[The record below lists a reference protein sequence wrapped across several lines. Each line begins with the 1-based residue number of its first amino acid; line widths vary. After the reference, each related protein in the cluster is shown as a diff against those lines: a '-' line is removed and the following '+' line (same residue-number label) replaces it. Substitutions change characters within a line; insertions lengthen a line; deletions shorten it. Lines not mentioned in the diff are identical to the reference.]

1 MMRLAASVTVMVTL
15 LACLLFSGAGA
26 ADLTMLS
33 PYSRNFIIDQEVTQ
47 RYLAIVQSLGT
58 GEELSIRL
66 FGPDVVPPF
75 HQLEPVQAGLFDL
88 VLSPPSYHAGN
99 LPAAMALGGLSG
111 NAAAWRAAG
120 IWQAIDEMYR
130 RRGLKLLALPQMG
143 SRSAQIALR
152 EPIGPEG
159 LHGRKIRGTLTYQP
173 LIRRLEGIPVSL
185 PSHEI
190 YAALERGVIDG
201 AALGVIGAEH
211 IKIQEVTGFLL
222 RPAFGV
228 VTTVIAMNLTSWS
241 AASAEHRQQLLR
253 AGRMLEDEIP
263 SRIDELAQG
272 EQTLLL
278 DSGMVLTHAGDEM
291 AGSFDV
297 WYARGMWQFALQHGG
312 AEARELYER
321 AAQAGLL
328 VDSPDPLSGLAHE

>member
-1 MMRLAASVTVMVTL
+1 MMRLAASVTVKVTL
-15 LACLLFSGAGA
+15 LACFLFSGAGA

-47 RYLAIVQSLGT
+47 RYLAIVQSLAT

-143 SRSAQIALR
+143 SRSAQITLR
-152 EPIGPEG
+152 EPICFSRWTVRSTECWRAPAIGLKECSTVDRSASSLTRRSGP
-159 LHGRKIRGTLTYQP
+159 
-173 LIRRLEGIPVSL
+173 
-185 PSHEI
+185 
-190 YAALERGVIDG
+190 
-201 AALGVIGAEH
+201 
-211 IKIQEVTGFLL
+211 
-222 RPAFGV
+222 
-228 VTTVIAMNLTSWS
+228 
-241 AASAEHRQQLLR
+241 
-253 AGRMLEDEIP
+253 
-263 SRIDELAQG
+263 
-272 EQTLLL
+272 
-278 DSGMVLTHAGDEM
+278 
-291 AGSFDV
+291 
-297 WYARGMWQFALQHGG
+297 
-312 AEARELYER
+312 
-321 AAQAGLL
+321 
-328 VDSPDPLSGLAHE
+328 